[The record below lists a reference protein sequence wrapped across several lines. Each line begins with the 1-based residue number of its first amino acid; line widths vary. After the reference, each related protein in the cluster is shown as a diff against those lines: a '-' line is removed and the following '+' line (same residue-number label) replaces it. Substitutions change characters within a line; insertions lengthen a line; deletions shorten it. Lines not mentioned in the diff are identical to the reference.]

1 MEITIEQWREQI
13 MADPDAIIIDVR
25 KQDEVEEGHIPNALN
40 IDVENPPKFMEEA
53 QKLNPNKA
61 YYIYCKTGDRS
72 TQACMVLGA
81 LGFNKVY
88 KLDVGYEGWIE
99 NGETTENQ

>member
-13 MADPDAIIIDVR
+13 KADAEAIIIDVR
-25 KQDEVEEGHIPNALN
+25 RQEEVDEGHMANALH

-53 QKLNPNKA
+53 QKLDPNKS
-61 YYIYCKTGDRS
+61 YYVYCKAGDRS

-81 LGFNKVY
+81 LGFTKLY
-88 KLDVGYEGWIE
+88 KLDVGYEGWLE
-99 NGETTENQ
+99 AGETKED